1 MATHSVF
8 LFPPYLLN
16 AGCGGLR
23 GRTGY
28 GGRVSEAGQDSW
40 TIGELSTRV
49 GMSVRNIRAHQS
61 RGLMPA
67 PARRGRVAYY
77 GPRHEQALA
86 RIRELQAKGYNL
98 TAVAEL
104 LDDGRRDVALTRT
117 VLAPLLEG
125 EEVPLTQAQI
135 AGMFGVTP
143 SADRLRTA
151 LDIGL
156 LRELGDGRYAVP
168 SRQLLNATVALVDQG
183 LSIVDVYAM
192 QLEITQATRDVAGRF
207 VEACLRC
214 ALPPDDEV
222 SAEAHESARMRFE
235 ELRNQFTVVLA
246 ATFAVNVRRATEIL
260 IELSGS

>member
-1 MATHSVF
+1 MSK
-8 LFPPYLLN
+8 
-16 AGCGGLR
+16 
-23 GRTGY
+23 
-28 GGRVSEAGQDSW
+28 VSQDSW
-40 TIGELSTRV
+40 TVEELSARV

-67 PARRGRVAYY
+67 PVRRGRVAYY
-77 GPRHEQALA
+77 GPRHEHALG
-86 RIRELQAKGYNL
+86 RIVELQRKGYNL

-104 LDDGRRDVALTRT
+104 LGDGQRDTAMTRT

-125 EEVPLTQAQI
+125 EEVVLTQEQI
-135 AGMFGVTP
+135 AGMFGVSA
-143 SADRLRTA
+143 SADRLHTA

-156 LRELGDGRYAVP
+156 LRELGGGRYAVP
-168 SRQLLNATVALVDQG
+168 SRQLLNATVALVEQG

-192 QLEITQATRDVAGRF
+192 QLEITQATRDVASRF

-214 ALPPDDEV
+214 ALPPDDVVSQEV
-222 SAEAHESARMRFE
+222 HEQARLRFE

-260 IELSGS
+260 VALSGS